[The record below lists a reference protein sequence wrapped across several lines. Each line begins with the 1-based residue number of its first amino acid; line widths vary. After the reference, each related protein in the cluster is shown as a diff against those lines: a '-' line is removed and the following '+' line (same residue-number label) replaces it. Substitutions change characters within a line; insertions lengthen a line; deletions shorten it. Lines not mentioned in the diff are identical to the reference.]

1 MFSFLYRLKSLHPF
15 LCANIDI
22 ALHFVFF
29 RIANIGIALHFHLMF
44 SVGLHSDVQHTEFQF
59 KSVQEQMDELL
70 QMIVNTAE
78 KGEP

>member
-1 MFSFLYRLKSLHPF
+1 M
-15 LCANIDI
+15 
-22 ALHFVFF
+22 
-29 RIANIGIALHFHLMF
+29 GIALHFHLMF
-44 SVGLHSDVQHTEFQF
+44 SLGLHSDVQHTEFQF